1 MAMMACVKP
10 IYPGGSD
17 RDPDAEPSA
26 CPEPEFDADVPSAT
40 LEVEGEV
47 FAIRPDKQSGTRYM
61 WLSGPN
67 PGYGF
72 GISPTRNLSLDEH
85 RDNIRGFL
93 SDIDPVTGYLRDD

>member
-1 MAMMACVKP
+1 MMACVKP

-47 FAIRPDKQSGTRYM
+47 FAIRPDKQSGTR
-61 WLSGPN
+61 
-67 PGYGF
+67 
-72 GISPTRNLSLDEH
+72 
-85 RDNIRGFL
+85 
-93 SDIDPVTGYLRDD
+93 